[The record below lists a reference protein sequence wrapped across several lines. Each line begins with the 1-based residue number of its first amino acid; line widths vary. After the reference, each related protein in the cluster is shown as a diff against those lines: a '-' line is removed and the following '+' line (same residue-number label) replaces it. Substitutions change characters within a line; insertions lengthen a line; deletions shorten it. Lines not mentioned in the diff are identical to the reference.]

1 MRRRDFIKVI
11 TGTAAGWPLAARTQ
25 PSAMP
30 VVGHLAV
37 GSPNKPFI
45 AALHQGLKDDGYVEG
60 QSIAFEYRFANGQY
74 DRLPALA
81 AELVARGVTVIF
93 TEGGSLSALAAKQA
107 TTTIPIVF
115 LGGGDPVQDGLVTNI
130 SRPEANLTGVTL
142 YSAALGPKKLEALR
156 LTVPWQLQ
164 QLADEVIE

>member
-1 MRRRDFIKVI
+1 
-11 TGTAAGWPLAARTQ
+11 
-25 PSAMP
+25 MP

-45 AALHQGLKDDGYVEG
+45 AALHQGLKEGGYVEG

-107 TTTIPIVF
+107 TTTIPI

-130 SRPEANLTGVTL
+130 SRPEANLTGVLCT
-142 YSAALGPKKLEALR
+142 ALHWDRRSSNLCASLFRSP
-156 LTVPWQLQ
+156 V
-164 QLADEVIE
+164 